1 MAHRWAVWFVI
12 FVLAGASSSALLG
25 SALTTDIDFTNTPE
39 AKEAQQILEQRR
51 LEQDIV
57 TENWIIAGS
66 GEGAV
71 EDPAFV
77 ENVNAVLED
86 LNALGPDVV
95 TYAPPAFPLPAEVAQ
110 DPETAPLGPIPSED
124 GRAVLFTVVM
134 AGDVDDAAEHVDE
147 METIREEANPT
158 ASRPS
163 SWARPRRPRTSRR
176 SPRRTSASASRSASS
191 PRSSC

>member
-1 MAHRWAVWFVI
+1 MRLNPESIARASSKHPWRTVGLWFVI

-66 GEGAV
+66 GAGAV

-86 LNALGPDVV
+86 LNALGQDVV
-95 TYAPPAFPLPAEVAQ
+95 TYAPPAFPLP
-110 DPETAPLGPIPSED
+110 P
-124 GRAVLFTVVM
+124 
-134 AGDVDDAAEHVDE
+134 
-147 METIREEANPT
+147 
-158 ASRPS
+158 
-163 SWARPRRPRTSRR
+163 R
-176 SPRRTSASASRSASS
+176 SPRIRRRRPWDRSPPRTGGRSCS
-191 PRSSC
+191 PS